1 MNIKNVTLSKNKCI
15 KNVVGETVDVEH
27 RYGRKFK
34 KIMKASERVCIN

>member
-15 KNVVGETVDVEH
+15 KNLVGEIVDMEH

-34 KIMKASERVCIN
+34 KNNERK